1 MSHISKIE
9 LVIQSLTDLK
19 KACRDKGFEFV
30 ENQKT
35 YKWYGTWVGSA
46 ELPEGISKDQ
56 LGKCEHAI
64 RVPGAT
70 YEIGVVRR
78 GSSYLLLWDNWQS
91 GGLEVKVGPGAGK
104 LKQAYAVARTR
115 RKARQAG
122 YRVRELVSDKRVRLV
137 LQVA

>member
-19 KACRDKGFEFV
+19 KACRDMGFEFV
-30 ENQKT
+30 ENQKS
-35 YKWYGTWVGSA
+35 YKWYGAWIGGA
-46 ELPEGISKDQ
+46 ELPDGVTKE
-56 LGKCEHAI
+56 CEHAI
-64 RVPGAT
+64 RVPDAA

-78 GSSYLLLWDNWQS
+78 GSNYVLLWDNWQS
-91 GGLEVKVGPGAGK
+91 GGLEAKVGPGAGK

-122 YRVRELVSDKRVRLV
+122 YRVRELVADKRVRLV